1 MRKLR
6 FLFLWTVV
14 LLVVCVLAACGTSYL
29 PGRQLQSVTISPA
42 TAGSQA
48 QFTATG
54 FYSDGSKVTP
64 LPARWFPSKPWYVPP
79 MNPLNW
85 GSVDE
90 TGKASCGVTGS
101 FGVFATAPVDPNF
114 PLSQMTPTTPQV
126 FGSAQLNCP

>member
-48 QFTATG
+48 QFTATTIYIG
-54 FYSDGSKVTP
+54 GQ
-64 LPARWFPSKPWYVPP
+64 
-79 MNPLNW
+79 N
-85 GSVDE
+85 GVDE